1 MENSTSTK
9 EEILDAAY
17 TVLVERGYD
26 GFTTQAVA
34 DEADRNQSL
43 VHYYFET
50 KQDLVFAL
58 LERGLA
64 QLDEQIGRVAESDD
78 PADRLLLLAE
88 YMIDTSTEE
97 SLAFKRMILELAAQA
112 PYDEGIRKA
121 LVYDHEQL
129 LDYTVETVREGIA
142 EGLFRDV
149 DPDTFAVTYLT
160 AIWGAQFNA
169 AAFGTDTDDDRVL
182 SGLRAIVYD
191 YLVKSDDR

>member
-1 MENSTSTK
+1 MDNASTK

-17 TVLVERGYD
+17 DVLVERGYD

-58 LERGLA
+58 LEKGLA
-64 QLDEQIGRVAESDD
+64 QIEEQLERVDESDD

-88 YMIDTSTEE
+88 YLIDTSTEE

-112 PYDEGIRKA
+112 PYDEEIRNTLA
-121 LVYDHEQL
+121 YDYEQL
-129 LDYTVETVREGIA
+129 LDYIIETVCEGIE
-142 EGLFRDV
+142 EGIFCDV
-149 DPDTFAVTYLT
+149 DPNTFAVTYLT
-160 AIWGAQFNA
+160 IIRGAQFNA
-169 AAFGTDTDDDRVL
+169 AAFGPDTDDDRL
-182 SGLRAIVYD
+182 LAGLRAIVCD
-191 YLVKSDDR
+191 YLVKEER